1 MREPAFWWR
10 ESGIAARML
19 ARLLVP
25 FSAAYGAVAARRL
38 AQAGS
43 CADVPVICIGNLTV
57 GGAGK
62 TPTALAVARM
72 LVAAGERPAFLSR
85 GYSGA
90 LAGPL
95 EVDPAQQSSTDVGDE
110 PLLLARVAPTVVAR
124 DRVEGARLAVASG
137 ASVIVMDDGF
147 QNPSLAKDLSLLVV
161 DARRGIGNGRT
172 IPAGPL
178 RAPLQGQLARA
189 HALVVVGTS
198 TGAAGVIADARA
210 CDLPVMHARLRPDA
224 GLSATLAGGRVLA
237 FAGIA
242 DPQKFFAT
250 LADAG
255 IVVATTRSFPDHHR
269 YTPGEARA
277 LCDEAD
283 RKGLALVTTE
293 KDLVRLTGDDRLAQ
307 LAAHAHALAV
317 TLVFENEQEFK
328 SLVLERIAAAR
339 AKNDESG
346 RARSGGE

>member
-1 MREPAFWWR
+1 MREPSFWWR
-10 ESGIAARML
+10 EAGL
-19 ARLLVP
+19 ASSVLAPV
-25 FSAAYGAVAARRL
+25 AMVYGAVAGLRL
-38 AQAGS
+38 AGRGRRAG
-43 CADVPVICIGNLTV
+43 VPVVCAGNLTV
-57 GGAGK
+57 GGGGK

-72 LVAAGERPAFLSR
+72 LAHAGERPIFLSR
-85 GYSGA
+85 GYGGRLSG
-90 LAGPL
+90 PVR
-95 EVDPAQQSSTDVGDE
+95 VDPGRHRALDVGDE

>member
-1 MREPAFWWR
+1 MREPSFWWR
-10 ESGIAARML
+10 EAGL
-19 ARLLVP
+19 ASSLLAPV
-25 FSAAYGAVAARRL
+25 AMAYGAVAGLRLGARGRR
-38 AQAGS
+38 AG
-43 CADVPVICIGNLTV
+43 VPVVCAGNLTV
-57 GGAGK
+57 GGGGK

-72 LVAAGERPAFLSR
+72 LAQAGERPIFLSR
-85 GYSGA
+85 GYGGR
-90 LAGPL
+90 LAGPVRV
-95 EVDPAQQSSTDVGDE
+95 EAARHRAIDVGDE

-124 DRVEGARLAVASG
+124 DRVEGARMAVAIG

-161 DARRGIGNGRT
+161 DARRGIGNGRI

-178 RAPLQGQLARA
+178 RAPLRGQLARA
-189 HALVVVGTS
+189 HALVMVGTS
-198 TGAAGVIADARA
+198 ARAAGVIADARA
-210 CDLPVMHARLRPDA
+210 RKMPVLHARLRSEA
-224 GLSATLAGGRVLA
+224 GLSATLASGRVLA

-250 LADAG
+250 LAEAG
-255 IVVATTRSFPDHHR
+255 IAVGATRGFPDHHY

-293 KDLVRLTGDDRLAQ
+293 KDLVRLTGDDRLVQ

-328 SLVLERIAAAR
+328 SLVLARIAATR
-339 AKNDESG
+339 AENNEG
-346 RARSGGE
+346 HRARNGEE